1 MTRRVPI
8 RSKSD
13 KESST
18 PRKRRIRSRALKR
31 QTPLRT
37 KKAQHHRSALLGSG
51 ALALFIALGG
61 IVFLGSG
68 LHQQALRSPQIA
80 AVVSATLVDLANADR
95 MAEGLQDLNVNPTL
109 VAVAQAKAN
118 DMATKGYFAHTS
130 PQGLDPWH
138 WFKQEGYA
146 FTYAGE
152 NLAVDFSDSADVERA
167 WMDSPTHRKNVLD
180 PKYTEI
186 GIATAQGWFE
196 GRYTTFVVQAFG
208 APAAATQQPIVAVEV
223 PEEPTVVAAAAV
235 EPTVLGSAAAQEPR
249 AEVHVQV
256 AVSAPKQESAAAAA
270 PRATPE
276 PSRAVA
282 TTEPALAAVLA
293 QDAAVERPWWGFA
306 AAFPRDAMRY
316 AYYALGMLILAAL
329 AFDTGLEIQWHHR
342 THAARAGVALAV
354 MGFLFFAADAIF
366 FTQPV
371 LAAALSSF

>member
-1 MTRRVPI
+1 VTRRVPI

-13 KESST
+13 KKSGT
-18 PRKRRIRSRALKR
+18 PRKRRVVSRAPKR
-31 QTPLRT
+31 QAPLYA
-37 KKAQHHRSALLGSG
+37 KKTSHHTALLGSG

-68 LHQQALRSPQIA
+68 LHRTALRSPQVA
-80 AVVSATLVDLANADR
+80 AVVSAALVDLANADR
-95 MAEGLQDLNVNPTL
+95 ATEGLQHLQVNPTL

-118 DMATKGYFAHTS
+118 DMAAKGYFAHTS
-130 PQGLDPWH
+130 PQGLDPWY
-138 WFKQEGYA
+138 WFKEEGYA

-167 WMDSPTHRKNVLD
+167 WMNSPTHRKNVLD

-208 APAAATQQPIVAVEV
+208 APAAAMQQPIVAAEV
-223 PEEPTVVAAAAV
+223 PEEPTVVAAAAA
-235 EPTVLGSAAAQEPR
+235 EPTVLGSAAAQEQR
-249 AEVHVQV
+249 AEVHARI
-256 AVSAPKQESAAAAA
+256 AVSAPEKEPAAAAT
-270 PRATPE
+270 PRRVAE
-276 PSRAVA
+276 PIPAVA
-282 TTEPALAAVLA
+282 TTEPALAAALV
-293 QDAAVERPWWGFA
+293 QDAVAQRPWWGFA
-306 AAFPRDAMRY
+306 AAFPREAMRY

-329 AFDTGLEIQWHHR
+329 AFDTGLELQWHHR
-342 THAARAGVALAV
+342 KHAARAGVALAV

-371 LAAALSSF
+371 LAAVAAAF

>member
-8 RSKSD
+8 HSKSD
-13 KESST
+13 KKSGA
-18 PRKRRIRSRALKR
+18 SRARRAPSRAPKR
-31 QTPLRT
+31 QPPRA
-37 KKAQHHRSALLGSG
+37 KKSARHTVFLGSG

-68 LHQQALRSPQIA
+68 LHQQALRSPQVA

-95 MAEGLQDLNVNPTL
+95 AAEGLQNLTVNPAL

-130 PQGLDPWH
+130 PEGFDPWY

-180 PKYTEI
+180 PQYTEI

-208 APAAATQQPIVAVEV
+208 APAIAQQPIVAADV
-223 PEEPTVVAAAAV
+223 PEEPTVVAAATV
-235 EPTVLGSAAAQEPR
+235 RPTVLGSAAVQEPR
-249 AEVHVQV
+249 ADMRARV
-256 AVSAPKQESAAAAA
+256 AVSAPKQEPASAAVSGAV
-270 PRATPE
+270 PE
-276 PSRAVA
+276 SSHAVA
-282 TTEPALAAVLA
+282 TTDPALAAALM
-293 QDAAVERPWWGFA
+293 QDTVSERPWWGFA
-306 AAFPRDAMRY
+306 VAFPREAMRY

-371 LAAALSSF
+371 LAAVAAL